1 MSNLISPDDSDNLTP
16 SSDYSSQISAFEN
29 NLLGFIGRYGLPVE
43 QVLVGV
49 PERLRVFRNVEDVVE
64 RIEIEQRQRSIYISK
79 FIAASAAGLFDAA
92 LNYLWDE
99 TIYELRR
106 RVAQYDLEYF
116 FDAAVG
122 SSSDRRKKLNTEE
135 DLLRIDD
142 SELIKG
148 AQEIGLIS
156 DLGFRH
162 LDYVRYMR
170 NWASAAHPNQNEITG
185 LQLIGMLETCI
196 LEVISLP
203 LSTVV
208 GEIKKLLAN
217 IKNNR
222 ISEPEAKQILIF
234 FADLPMERVITLTE
248 GFFGIYTKEDTTPQT
263 RQNIRFLIADLWDR
277 LDEHARQRFGVKYAR
292 FVFNND
298 QEKQKLSREF
308 LETVSGLSYIPDNI
322 RTAEIQSS
330 IENLL
335 LAHRGVN
342 NFYNEPPFARQLQ
355 RLIGSEGK
363 VPSAINNEYVLCLV
377 EVFLSNGNGI
387 AWNAESTYLELFNS
401 FSPEQALIAILSFNE
416 LNISSRLQLSLCQ
429 KKFRELI
436 ALMETKISIPAAQE
450 LIQAIKKYSGPLDR
464 MRNNSDIQRK
474 IQVLK
479 KIISV

>member
-1 MSNLISPDDSDNLTP
+1 MSNSKSADDSSNLVP

-29 NLLGFIGRYGLPVE
+29 NLLGFIGRYGLPTE

-64 RIEIEQRQRSIYISK
+64 RIEADQRQRSIYISK

-135 DLLRIDD
+135 DLLKIDD

-148 AQEIGLIS
+148 AQEIGLVS

-196 LEVISLP
+196 LEVITLP

-208 GEIKKLLAN
+208 GEIKKLLSN
-217 IKNNR
+217 IKNNK
-222 ISEPEAKQILIF
+222 ISESEAKQILIF
-234 FADLPMERVITLTE
+234 FADLPMERVVTLAE
-248 GFFGIYTKEDTTPQT
+248 GFFGIYTKEDTTTQT
-263 RQNIRFLIADLWDR
+263 RQNIRFLVSDLWSR
-277 LDEHARQRFGVKYAR
+277 LDEHTRQRFGVKYAR

-298 QEKQKLSREF
+298 QDKQKLSREF

-322 RTAEIQSS
+322 RTAEIQAA

-335 LAHRGVN
+335 LAHRAVN

-355 RLIGSEGK
+355 RLVGNEGK

-377 EVFLSNGNGI
+377 EVFLTNGNGV
-387 AWNAESTYLELFNS
+387 AWNAEPIYIDLFDN
-401 FSPEQALIAILSFNE
+401 FSPEQALIAVLSFNE
-416 LNISSRLQLSLCQ
+416 LEISSRLQLPLCQ
-429 KKFRELI
+429 EKFRKLLN
-436 ALMETKISIPAAQE
+436 LMIHKISMPAAQE
-450 LIQAIKKYSGPLDR
+450 LIKEINRYSGPLEK
-464 MRNNSDIQRK
+464 MRNDSAMKRRIE
-474 IQVLK
+474 VLK
-479 KIISV
+479 KIISA